1 MTIDELIVI
10 LAVMNPEKSVF
21 VNLIRADGTSEV
33 FDVFDVRD
41 NNGNLQID
49 IKEENNGN

>member
-21 VNLIRADGTSEV
+21 VTDFSVL
-33 FDVFDVRD
+33 
-41 NNGNLQID
+41 
-49 IKEENNGN
+49 